1 MEGDDEMSE
10 EENEEMGG
18 DILFPDD
25 LSRTIMSE
33 LDELNAAREKILG
46 NTRTIIQLSSRII
59 NDVHLKKRSE
69 DDIRRLREL
78 VMELNSDAK
87 GNSRITH
94 APYIDNALQEY
105 CEAMILLAIINNE
118 RIPTP
123 RELGVDPIPYL
134 SGIGDV
140 VGELRRYI
148 LGCLKEKEIKKA
160 TFFYDRM
167 ETLFNFLSLFHY
179 PKAIVDIRR
188 KRDVARSLLEKTLGE
203 LVVTAG
209 NIELSR
215 MHNTPKEK
223 SGE

>member
-1 MEGDDEMSE
+1 MKQNNIELIKGKECADET
-10 EENEEMGG
+10 
-18 DILFPDD
+18 LFPVE
-25 LSRTIMSE
+25 LSQAIMSE
-33 LDELNAAREKILG
+33 LDELNTVREKILG
-46 NTRTIIQLSSRII
+46 STRKIIQLSSRII
-59 NDVHLKKRSE
+59 NDVHLKRRSE
-69 DDIRRLREL
+69 DDIRSLREL
-78 VMELNSDAK
+78 VVGLNRDAK
-87 GNSRITH
+87 SNSRITH

-105 CEAMILLAIINNE
+105 CEAMILLAIVNNE